1 MSSSGARSIRT
12 LAVIG
17 AGNMGSGI
25 AQKMAT
31 EGFDVLLIDLDDDKV
46 ARGLEIIRETLA
58 AGVERKIF
66 GPADAHEGLSTL
78 GKKRPVFQGR

>member
-1 MSSSGARSIRT
+1 MNIGIIGSGS
-12 LAVIG
+12 
-17 AGNMGSGI
+17 MGSGI

-46 ARGLEIIRETLA
+46 ARGLGIIRETLA

-66 GPADAHEGLSTL
+66 
-78 GKKRPVFQGR
+78 RPEQVGCPIA